1 MLSRLEIE
9 SVFVELP
16 TLRCERVNLVPLHL
30 DHAEQLFE
38 LYSKPEVMSGL
49 GHELHTA
56 PAVTQQWVLGLLE
69 RHQTYRGMTWSL
81 FQSTRPRLIGTCAL
95 HGISWRNRRAD
106 VGFEL
111 APDLW
116 GQGLMREALTALMGF
131 SFTDLEFI
139 KLSAH
144 VALDNERSQGLLGRL
159 GFREEGVLRRHGF
172 WGGEPHDLKAYGLLS
187 EELVGAR

>member
-9 SVFVELP
+9 TLFVALP
-16 TLRCERVNLVPLHL
+16 TLRSERVNLVPLHVE
-30 DHAEQLFE
+30 HAEQLFE
-38 LYSKPEVMSGL
+38 LYSNPELMSAA
-49 GHELHTA
+49 GHELHAA
-56 PAVTQQWVLGLLE
+56 PAVTRQWVLGQLE
-69 RHQTYRGMTWSL
+69 RHQTYLGMTWSL
-81 FQSTRPRLIGTCAL
+81 FLSNRPRVIGSCAL

-111 APDLW
+111 APDSW
-116 GQGLMREALTALMGF
+116 GQGLMREALTAMLRF
-131 SFTDLEFI
+131 AFADLGFI

-144 VALDNERSQGLLGRL
+144 VTLDNARSQALLTRL

-172 WGGEPHDLKAYGLLS
+172 WGGQARDLKAYGLLS